1 MFTKKW
7 RWNLPGRKQRIRLNI
22 IGKTGSFP
30 VDAIFDTGADTC
42 VFPQHVFKRIFKGD
56 RATDVETVRGVGET
70 KAVTRRV
77 SIEVLSVDGEIIEK
91 ITNVEAA
98 FILDKKFKVSLFGV
112 SNAMDRFRW
121 VLDYPESEMTA
132 EKR

>member
-7 RWNLPGRKQRIRLNI
+7 RWCLPGRKQRIRLNI

-42 VFPQHVFKRIFKGD
+42 AFPPHVFRRIFKGD
-56 RATDVETVRGVGET
+56 LATDVAPVRGVGET

-77 SIEVLSVDGEIIEK
+77 SIEILSVDGDVIEK

-98 FILDKKFKVSLFGV
+98 FILDKNFKVSLFGI
-112 SNAMDRFRW
+112 SNAIDRFRW
-121 VLDYPESEMTA
+121 VLDYPSSEMTA
-132 EKR
+132 EKP